1 MSAEALQK
9 CSITEAA
16 IPPEISR
23 TNHTLGIY
31 HASWFLLYFFF
42 FVITLSM
49 DHQTPP
55 YHVEAPG
62 RLNLLI
68 ELLGELEVKYPGLV
82 IASNPAKGSLII
94 LCC

>member
-1 MSAEALQK
+1 
-9 CSITEAA
+9 
-16 IPPEISR
+16 
-23 TNHTLGIY
+23 
-31 HASWFLLYFFF
+31 
-42 FVITLSM
+42 M